1 MLNCFRKYSSTGPL
15 YFFSAAIAADERWI
29 LHFVSNIK
37 YIKRQVAYK
46 AAYKVLLVK
55 LHQVFGGWD
64 KDSNILTSQICMVTT
79 YKIPKEFS
87 ETGEGCNLESLSS
100 DATADQKIYA
110 EEADFKRIPK
120 QFNFSPTSPLFTLP
134 AWPHFSGKLEIF
146 LVGIT
151 DISSLPQ
158 GFGPWEVETKQ

>member
-1 MLNCFRKYSSTGPL
+1 M
-15 YFFSAAIAADERWI
+15 
-29 LHFVSNIK
+29 
-37 YIKRQVAYK
+37 
-46 AAYKVLLVK
+46 LLVK

-64 KDSNILTSQICMVTT
+64 KDFKYS
-79 YKIPKEFS
+79 YKPNMYGYNLQNSKEFS